1 MCSAD
6 AYAKTH
12 YYQSMAQPESEVN
25 NNEKEATFR
34 KPPENKGIWDSLRR
48 WSRKLINKID

>member
-1 MCSAD
+1 
-6 AYAKTH
+6 
-12 YYQSMAQPESEVN
+12 MAQPESEVN